1 MIAPF
6 RQMMGAVKAKPM
18 PAIIVPTDGKANPPG
33 LDEAGSTMKFCRA
46 KDMPAVSRSRLSAN
60 EMGPVAP
67 WRVVLRKLAFTWANK
82 YGGERG
88 HGPMLAGAVR
98 GAMPSLLTME
108 QGVRGAISLLAGVG
122 DVGGAP
128 VHQLSGPR

>member
-33 LDEAGSTMKFCRA
+33 LDEAGSTMKLYRT

-67 WRVVLRKLAFTWANK
+67 WRVVLRKLAFTWADK

-88 HGPMLAGAVR
+88 HGAMLAGAGR
-98 GAMPSLLTME
+98 AWHY
-108 QGVRGAISLLAGVG
+108 LAACWG
-122 DVGGAP
+122 
-128 VHQLSGPR
+128 